1 MKYKQLVAESLKTI
15 PEMFPWDVEELMN
28 NTSSE
33 NYLLL
38 DVREGNEF
46 EAMHIKGSLHVPRG
60 LLEAAADWGFE
71 ETEPDLVQARDKKV
85 VVICRSGNRS
95 ALAAKTLK
103 DMGFNDV
110 VSMKT
115 GIRGWNDSE
124 YPMVN
129 NKGEEV
135 DIDYAEEFLN
145 KPVPQ
150 EKLGPMAVK

>member
-1 MKYKQLVAESLKTI
+1 
-15 PEMFPWDVEELMN
+15 MFPWDVEELMN